1 MRFALY
7 RQHARQRHAQSAAAD
22 ATPPPAAA
30 PRPQR
35 GETRRAESRETGP
48 REHGPRETGP
58 REPEPRCREI
68 SLGGN
73 EGLRTVQLR
82 QASVVWRQRRTA
94 PPDAAQHAAAADAP
108 AAGAGRRALL
118 TMRQPQAA
126 AGEAP
131 ANAAF
136 HGLRLHAPR
145 RD

>member
-35 GETRRAESRETGP
+35 GETRRAESREP
-48 REHGPRETGP
+48 AQRETGP

>member
-7 RQHARQRHAQSAAAD
+7 RPHARQRYAQSATAD

-30 PRPQR
+30 RPQR
-35 GETRRAESRETGP
+35 DDTRRAEP
-48 REHGPRETGP
+48 RK
-58 REPEPRCREI
+58 PEPLSREI

-82 QASVVWRQRRTA
+82 QASIVWRQRRSA
-94 PPDAAQHAAAADAP
+94 PPDAPQHTTQADEP
-108 AAGAGRRALL
+108 SPGAGRRALL

-136 HGLRLHAPR
+136 HGLRVHAPR